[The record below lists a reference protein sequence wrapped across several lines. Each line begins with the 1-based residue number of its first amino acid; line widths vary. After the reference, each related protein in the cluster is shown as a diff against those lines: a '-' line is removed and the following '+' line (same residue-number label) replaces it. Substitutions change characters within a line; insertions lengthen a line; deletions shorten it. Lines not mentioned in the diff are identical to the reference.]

1 MKKKKT
7 NRDDSQVG
15 RFEDHDYHGYY
26 KRARKN
32 EKRKVRHNKKK
43 DIRDVVNGGLTP
55 EEYEDY
61 YGDYDQ

>member
-61 YGDYDQ
+61 YDDYDQ

>member
-43 DIRDVVNGGLTP
+43 DIRDMVNGGLTP

-61 YGDYDQ
+61 YDDRNQ